1 LVASRNFD
9 GCCDYGTG
17 FLVMWVHTAL
27 PECGNL
33 DLFETQIYLGSIDDS
48 AWRACSKSTTSL
60 EEANALTDKVYEFI
74 KSSYRGALFC
84 TEDQLNTEL
93 REFGMFGHRE

>member
-1 LVASRNFD
+1 M
-9 GCCDYGTG
+9 CDCFQIGG
-17 FLVMWVHTAL
+17 PWISEDPNCPVHGIAAQKRKEDAL
-27 PECGNL
+27 SLRDKIQN
-33 DLFETQIYLGSIDDS
+33 
-48 AWRACSKSTTSL
+48 ATSL